1 MVPSYKQG
9 NKMTKLNNEICELNS
24 HELDQVSGGNLTWIA
39 QREQEVY
46 GRAYS
51 MARAEAAIQKDV
63 NSMRYELTHFL

>member
-1 MVPSYKQG
+1 
-9 NKMTKLNNEICELNS
+9 MTKLNNEICELNS
-24 HELDQVSGGNLTWIA
+24 HQLDQVSGGFTYPNWIA

-51 MARAEAAIQKDV
+51 IARAEAAIQKDV